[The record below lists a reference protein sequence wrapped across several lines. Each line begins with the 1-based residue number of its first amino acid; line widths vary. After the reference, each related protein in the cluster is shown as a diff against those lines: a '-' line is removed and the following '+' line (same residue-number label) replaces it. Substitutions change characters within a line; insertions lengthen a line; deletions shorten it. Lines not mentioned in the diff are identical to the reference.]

1 VREIAYDKRFAS
13 QMALHL
19 EGAGLKVIDTPQ
31 GFSLNEALSRLSDLV
46 KAQKILHGGNPILA
60 WMASNAVVRH
70 GMRGEI
76 RLDKEKSGDKVDGI
90 AALAM
95 ALSRAMV
102 QTSTVSIY
110 ESRGVLALG

>member
-1 VREIAYDKRFAS
+1 MEHPSPATWPSDHS
-13 QMALHL
+13 
-19 EGAGLKVIDTPQ
+19 
-31 GFSLNEALSRLSDLV
+31 SSSRPPLPT
-46 KAQKILHGGNPILA
+46 K
-60 WMASNAVVRH
+60 RH

-76 RLDKEKSGDKVDGI
+76 RLDKEKSGDKIDGI

-110 ESRGVLALG
+110 ESRGVLVLG

>member
-1 VREIAYDKRFAS
+1 MK
-13 QMALHL
+13 
-19 EGAGLKVIDTPQ
+19 AGKLQ
-31 GFSLNEALSRLSDLV
+31 
-46 KAQKILHGGNPILA
+46 HGGHPILA

-70 GMRGEI
+70 GTRVEI
-76 RLDKEKSGDKVDGI
+76 RLDKEKSGDKIDGI

-110 ESRGVLALG
+110 ESRGVLLVG